1 MMNTYPENDYRNYLM
16 HWGKGGESKNH
27 KYVSRKMGKNGKWI
41 YAYAKDSGKKSVR
54 ADRVWDD
61 ENKKWS
67 DTKEPGKV
75 SKFISNTKQSVVKN
89 ADKIKSVL
97 ARPFESADRKKK
109 IRNAK
114 SGVVER
120 NKSAYSSVQSKV
132 KKTTYSAERTKRIKA
147 ENATKKKDYIINAK
161 NAKKSR
167 KR

>member
-16 HWGKGGESKNH
+16 HWG
-27 KYVSRKMGKNGKWI
+27 
-41 YAYAKDSGKKSVR
+41 
-54 ADRVWDD
+54 
-61 ENKKWS
+61 
-67 DTKEPGKV
+67 
-75 SKFISNTKQSVVKN
+75 
-89 ADKIKSVL
+89 
-97 ARPFESADRKKK
+97 
-109 IRNAK
+109 K